1 MRKMPRVKRKKSKT
15 NIYHVMGRALN
26 KQILFE
32 DERDCLVFLSY
43 LKEAKEEYKFDV
55 YAYCLMNNHFHL
67 VIKDN
72 HNNLSKTMNNICQR
86 YSKYYNKKNNRT
98 GYVFNDRFHSEPIEN
113 NEYLLACIRYVHQ
126 NPVKAM
132 ICEKANKYKFTS
144 YHAYNNYKSNYLGL
158 VDCEIV
164 YAIMS
169 KDEFLKFN
177 NDSNHD
183 RFMDAVNNKL
193 NDNGVLKILYKISNV
208 KSRIEFENLTEAEK
222 CYHIL
227 KLLDYGIPIVQLSRV
242 SGLSYGKIQ
251 RIKKGAIGK
260 VTNLTYNN
268 KK

>member
-1 MRKMPRVKRKKSKT
+1 M
-15 NIYHVMGRALN
+15 
-26 KQILFE
+26 
-32 DERDCLVFLSY
+32 
-43 LKEAKEEYKFDV
+43 
-55 YAYCLMNNHFHL
+55 
-67 VIKDN
+67 
-72 HNNLSKTMNNICQR
+72 
-86 YSKYYNKKNNRT
+86 
-98 GYVFNDRFHSEPIEN
+98 
-113 NEYLLACIRYVHQ
+113 
-126 NPVKAM
+126 
-132 ICEKANKYKFTS
+132 
-144 YHAYNNYKSNYLGL
+144 GL

-177 NDSNHD
+177 NGSNHD
-183 RFMDAVNNKL
+183 KFMDAVNNKL

-227 KLLDYGIPIVQLSRV
+227 KLLDYGIPIVQLSRI

-251 RIKKGAIGK
+251 RIKKGAVGK